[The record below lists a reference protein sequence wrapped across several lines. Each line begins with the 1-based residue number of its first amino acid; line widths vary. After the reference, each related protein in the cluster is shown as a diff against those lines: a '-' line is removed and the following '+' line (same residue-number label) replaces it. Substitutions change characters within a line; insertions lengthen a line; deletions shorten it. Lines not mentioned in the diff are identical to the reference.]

1 MSQSTQ
7 SAGPVETEPVAR
19 ARGGVLTTG
28 TSLGLGLLAGVGAS
42 LCCLP
47 ILLLLAGTG
56 GAWMGTLTA
65 MEPYRPY
72 LTALTVVFLG
82 LAFWKLYVAP
92 RRCAEDEVCATPTT
106 LRRHRLMLWSITVLV
121 GVLIGIPY
129 YAPYLIG

>member
-7 SAGPVETEPVAR
+7 PAGPVETEPVAR
-19 ARGGVLTTG
+19 ARGGLLTTG
-28 TSLGLGLLAGVGAS
+28 RSLGLGLLAGVGAS

-47 ILLLLAGTG
+47 ILLLLAGMG

-82 LAFWKLYVAP
+82 LAFWKLYVVP
-92 RRCAEDEVCATPTT
+92 RRCAHDEACATPRT
-106 LRRHRLMLWSITVLV
+106 LRRQRLMLWSITVLV